1 MPHDELKPKDR
12 VVLRMTRDGAV
23 EENLTEGTSEKV
35 SKRLEDAQLVAPQTR
50 KPAILPKRS
59 RSGGSFVLISWK
71 TQRVRLRPKHSPQM
85 RRKST
90 SRVICPSAMIP
101 HLTLCTL
108 RHTAPIPLTTEKHL
122 PIPLLP
128 VRSVDLVLKGRLME
142 SPFWKERR
150 KPPQR
155 CRTLTAMPQL
165 PGGLNGWSEN
175 LRRRMSVWMPPVRSC
190 PPRRC

>member
-35 SKRLEDAQLVAPQTR
+35 SNGLRMPSLLHPTTR

-59 RSGGSFVLISWK
+59 RSGGSFVLMSWK

-150 KPPQR
+150 KPP
-155 CRTLTAMPQL
+155 
-165 PGGLNGWSEN
+165 
-175 LRRRMSVWMPPVRSC
+175 
-190 PPRRC
+190 